1 MNSQNIDDASAA
13 GHRRLQTREALRA
26 ALVGLVTSTRSEFAL
41 VAPMLDSS
49 IWNSAAMGEALG
61 HLVARSS
68 RHRTR
73 IVVEDTEFLLTACPR
88 LVELTRRFSDLILIR
103 RLGEP
108 HRGLNEM
115 FAIAD
120 RHSCLAQTDL
130 GTLDAML
137 DLNAP
142 RITAPYLQRFE
153 DIWAAAEPAPG
164 LHGFRL

>member
-1 MNSQNIDDASAA
+1 MNTQNFDEAAS
-13 GHRRLQTREALRA
+13 HRRLQTREALRGGLIE
-26 ALVGLVTSTRSEFAL
+26 LVNSARSELAL

-49 IWNSAAMGEALG
+49 IWNSAAIGDALG
-61 HLVARSS
+61 HLLARSS

-73 IVVEDTEFLLTACPR
+73 IVVEDTEFLLTGCPR

-120 RHSCLAQTDL
+120 RNSCLTQPDI
-130 GTLDAML
+130 GTLDATL
-137 DLNAP
+137 DLVTP
-142 RITAPYLQRFE
+142 RAAAPYLQRFE

>member
-1 MNSQNIDDASAA
+1 MNNQNIDDAPAPD
-13 GHRRLQTREALRA
+13 HRRLQTRETLRGALIE
-26 ALVGLVTSTRSEFAL
+26 LVNSTRSEFAL
-41 VAPMLDSS
+41 ATPMLDSS
-49 IWNSAAMGEALG
+49 IWNSAVMGEALS
-61 HLVARSS
+61 HLVGRGS

-73 IVVEDTEFLLTACPR
+73 IVVEDTDFMLSACPR
-88 LVELTRRFSDLILIR
+88 LVELARRFSDLILIR

-120 RHSCLAQTDL
+120 RNSCLAQADL
-130 GTLDAML
+130 GTVDATL

-142 RITAPYLQRFE
+142 RVTAPYLQRFE
-153 DIWAAAEPAPG
+153 EIWSAAEPAPG